1 MDRHDRMVRDIADAV
16 ARFREQ
22 GVTPTITHGSTN
34 STRPRS
40 DLGEG
45 TIDIGGLDRVLEVD
59 EDAQQAVVEPNVPMD
74 RLVDATLEHGLVP
87 PVVMEFPGITVGGG
101 IQGGAGESSSFRH
114 GAFHQTFDRYELVLG
129 DGEVVEASGEEN
141 GDLFRGTA
149 CSYGSLG
156 VLTRARLDLV
166 PATRYVTL
174 EYRRVGGAEEAVE
187 EIRRAAAGDADF
199 VDGILFGPDRGVV
212 MVGWRSDEK
221 VGPVR
226 RFRRRTDEWFYLHAR
241 RVSEERERHVESVPL
256 RDYLF
261 RYDRGA
267 FWMGERAFRR
277 FNIPFN
283 RYTRALLDPMF
294 RTRDL
299 YDVLHAGDL
308 ARWYII
314 QDLCLPGEE
323 AVGFIDW
330 VDRELGIYPLWLCPL
345 RAELDIPLSPTT
357 LDTDLV
363 INVGVWGN
371 PGREDMVAANRDVE
385 REVLDRDG
393 IKVLYAHQY
402 FPEDE
407 FWEMFDRAAY
417 DVLREKYRGDTFR
430 DVYRATQVEHLP
442 VPSVARATGAACRAF
457 LPR

>member
-1 MDRHDRMVRDIADAV
+1 MVREIAAAV
-16 ARFREQ
+16 ERFREA
-22 GVTPTITHGSTN
+22 GVTPRITHGSTN
-34 STRPRS
+34 STRPQS

-45 TIDIGGLDRVLEVD
+45 VIDVGGLDRVLEVD
-59 EDAQQAVVEPNVPMD
+59 EEERRAVVEPNVPMD
-74 RLVDATLEHGLVP
+74 ALVDATLEHGLVP

-114 GAFHQTFDRYELVLG
+114 GAFHRTFDRYELVLG
-129 DGEVVEASGEEN
+129 DGEVVEASVEERE
-141 GDLFRGTA
+141 DLFRGTA

-156 VLTRARLDLV
+156 VLTRARIGLV

-174 EYRRVGGAEEAVE
+174 EYRRVDGAEEAVE
-187 EIRRAAAGDADF
+187 EIRRAVAGDADF

-212 MVGWRSDEK
+212 MVGWRSDER

-241 RVSEERERHVESVPL
+241 DVAERRERHVESIPL

-277 FNIPFN
+277 FDIPFN

-294 RTRDL
+294 HTRAL

-308 ARWYII
+308 ARRYII
-314 QDLCLPGEE
+314 QDLCLPREE
-323 AVGFIDW
+323 AEGFIDW

-345 RAELDIPLSPTT
+345 RPELDIPLSPTT

-363 INVGVWGN
+363 INVGVWGD
-371 PGREDMVAANRDVE
+371 PGREDMVAANRAVE

-407 FWEMFDRAAY
+407 FWEMFDRSEYGA
-417 DVLREKYRGDTFR
+417 LRERYRGGTFR
-430 DVYRATQVEHLP
+430 DLYEATRVDHLP
-442 VPSVARATGAACRAF
+442 APSVARAATAAFRAF
-457 LPR
+457 LPG